1 MVASIDGTTVIDQR
15 STGLSSAVD
24 QEVLATLRSLADLVI
39 VGAGTVRAER
49 YGPPKKPGQRIG
61 VVSHRG
67 DIDPNLPL
75 FASGAG
81 FLILPE
87 DAPAVQVES
96 IRAGRGELDLA
107 AALAQLDVGFV
118 QAEGGPGLN
127 GALLDADVIDEL
139 NLTISPQLAGGDG
152 PRVVSHATAMSRR
165 MRLAHLLEDDGF
177 LFARWVRAGT

>member
-67 DIDPNLPL
+67 DIDPRLAL
-75 FASGAG
+75 FTSGAG

-87 DAPAVQVES
+87 DAPTGRRWSRSAPASVSSTSPVRS
-96 IRAGRGELDLA
+96 GNWMWSSSRPKAGPA
-107 AALAQLDVGFV
+107 
-118 QAEGGPGLN
+118 
-127 GALLDADVIDEL
+127 
-139 NLTISPQLAGGDG
+139 
-152 PRVVSHATAMSRR
+152 
-165 MRLAHLLEDDGF
+165 
-177 LFARWVRAGT
+177 